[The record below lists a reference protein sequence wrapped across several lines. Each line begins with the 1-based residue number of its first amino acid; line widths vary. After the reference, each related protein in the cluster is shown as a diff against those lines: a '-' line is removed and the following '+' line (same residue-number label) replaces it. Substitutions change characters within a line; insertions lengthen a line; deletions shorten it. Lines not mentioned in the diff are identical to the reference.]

1 MGTMKFNSELDKKIN
16 EGMKEIDDVLVGLY
30 TVRRPKVLIK
40 QQVLAERRRIE
51 AEVKRR
57 NQSGPFPNPNS
68 RSACLYA
75 WLHAWVWV

>member
-1 MGTMKFNSELDKKIN
+1 MKFNSELDKKIN

-57 NQSGPFPNPNS
+57 NQSSPFPSPNS